1 MIFIGDLVNM
11 NSEDIGILAIQLHSK
26 TGNKDVNIKKV
37 EYFVDKNAKKGLD
50 LVILPEFFST
60 GIDRKS
66 FIENP
71 EDTFGGETI
80 SKISELAKKYKTNI
94 VAGSVIE
101 KDNGKLYNTSFVI
114 NRNGEIVGKYRKI
127 HLYNYLGGT
136 EGQNITA
143 GYKEIVADL
152 DFGKVGLAICFDI
165 RYPLHFKKLAKMGAD
180 IIVLPTAWVVPRE
193 LYYDKDMLAN
203 AQEMW
208 IAMNKVRAYDNYVY
222 FVSCGQT
229 KDANDKVSCI
239 GNSMIVAPSSE
250 IMAMAKNDETAIFAK
265 VQLAA
270 VENYRKIY
278 PISEID

>member
-1 MIFIGDLVNM
+1 M
-11 NSEDIGILAIQLHSK
+11 NKENNGVGILAIQLHSK
-26 TGNKDVNIKKV
+26 TGNKDINIKKA
-37 EYFVDKNAKKGLD
+37 EYFIEKNAKKGLD
-50 LVILPEFFST
+50 LVVLPEFFST

-66 FIENP
+66 FKENP
-71 EDTFGGETI
+71 EDIYGGETI
-80 SKISELAKKYKTNI
+80 SKISEIAKRYQTNI
-94 VAGSVIE
+94 IAGSVIE
-101 KDNGKLYNTSFVI
+101 KDGEKLYNTSFVI
-114 NRNGEIVGKYRKI
+114 NRDGNIVNKYRKI

-136 EGQNITA
+136 EGENITA
-143 GYKEIVADL
+143 GETEIVTEL

-165 RYPLHFKKLAKMGAD
+165 RYPLHFKKLAKMGAE

-193 LYYDKDMLAN
+193 LYYDKNMLAN

-250 IMAMAKNDETAIFAK
+250 VLAMAKNDETAIFAK
-265 VQLAA
+265 VELAA
-270 VENYRKIY
+270 VENYRKIF